1 MRGKS
6 LLATAAL
13 AVSLSACG
21 HGATKADATKLKS
34 NAQVQQD
41 AAQAQKIIDD
51 CLTRGSFVTS
61 TGRRAI
67 VTCIAPPGHAPQF
80 EACAQQQLSSAHL
93 TTKTGREA
101 YLQSVVL
108 CGESNR

>member
-51 CLTRGSFVTS
+51 CLTRG
-61 TGRRAI
+61 
-67 VTCIAPPGHAPQF
+67 CIAPPGHAPQF